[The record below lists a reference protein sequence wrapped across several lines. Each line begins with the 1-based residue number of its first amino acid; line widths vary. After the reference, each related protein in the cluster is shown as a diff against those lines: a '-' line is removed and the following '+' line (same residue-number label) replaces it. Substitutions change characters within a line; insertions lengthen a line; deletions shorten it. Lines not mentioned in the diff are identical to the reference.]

1 MLRLPRA
8 PSRAQPL
15 SGGASLVARGRH
27 GLGARGHGGGVGP
40 GAAGGGASADGGTD
54 AGAAARPPA
63 MAPPRAGGSHL
74 PSALPSPPDARRAL
88 PFHRPARPPAWAAT
102 CGRPSRMH
110 ARRSARVAPEAAPLC
125 PAAAV
130 LVPPLAFT
138 CAAGLG
144 KVPVDS
150 NTWVGETCTQLPERL
165 LLALFRVRLGSAYR
179 EHVRC
184 LPLKQLKSRRVPAG
198 WAFS

>member
-54 AGAAARPPA
+54 AGAAARPLA